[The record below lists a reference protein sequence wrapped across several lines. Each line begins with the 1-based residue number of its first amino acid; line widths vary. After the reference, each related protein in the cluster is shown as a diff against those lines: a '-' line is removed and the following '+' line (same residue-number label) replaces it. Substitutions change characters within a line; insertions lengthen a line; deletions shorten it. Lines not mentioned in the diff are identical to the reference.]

1 MATIVSYSG
10 EDLHNMSVAMESA
23 ETDISTVYGE
33 VETSFAN
40 TGLAGT
46 AGTDI
51 QTRLDDAMGKL
62 ETLKGDINKITTSLE
77 ADIKE
82 DSRVNTLVNDIYAR
96 PMQ

>member
-10 EDLHNMSVAMESA
+10 EDLHNISVAMETA

-33 VETSFAN
+33 VDASFAS

-51 QTRLDDAMGKL
+51 QARLDEAMGKL
-62 ETLKGDINKITTSLE
+62 DTLKGDINKITTSLE

-82 DSRVNTLVNDIYAR
+82 DNRVNTLVNEIYSR